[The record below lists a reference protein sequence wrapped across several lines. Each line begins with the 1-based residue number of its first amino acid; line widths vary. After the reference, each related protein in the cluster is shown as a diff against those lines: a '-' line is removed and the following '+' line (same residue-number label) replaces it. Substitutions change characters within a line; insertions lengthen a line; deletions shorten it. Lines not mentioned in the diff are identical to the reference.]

1 MTTEPTE
8 TDGTD
13 FEWCFHGEIE
23 HLCKRPH
30 LPELARARRD
40 AKRRFDE
47 TTEEL
52 KAAVILAATD
62 GGMAETLIAAD
73 AQVDRMTVR
82 KWLGKGSASPQQQP
96 RQE

>member
-1 MTTEPTE
+1 MTTESTK

-13 FEWCFHGEIE
+13 FEWCFHNEIE
-23 HLCKRPH
+23 SLCKRPH

-47 TTEEL
+47 ATEEL
-52 KAAVILAATD
+52 KEAVILAAAD
-62 GGMAETLIAAD
+62 GGMAETLIAVE

-82 KWLGKGSASPQQQP
+82 KWLGKNSA
-96 RQE
+96 